1 MFGLTTY
8 DICASAFYILFPVF
22 MIWATPKSKILSKF
36 GPACW
41 CFFAGIIFGNVFT
54 APASH
59 DAVRNIFTGA
69 LVPVAMPML
78 LVGTNIVK
86 WSKISGWKTVKATLV
101 HLLTV
106 AVVAVFLCAVFAKKI
121 PDGWIMAGGLSAA
134 WMGAF
139 LNLSAVVT
147 ALGISSAVFTV
158 MPVFMNLMTLPH
170 MGFLV
175 SGKNFLGKWLVVETE
190 EEKKNRKTV
199 DVSHEELENMDG
211 TSWEVYVRLFS
222 SLLREPVELF
232 KLVGMVA
239 LSVGT
244 YHFFMWAKGYFP
256 GSWAS
261 IVPIVGCSVM
271 GIVYSFIPFLTAV
284 KGTFQVGMLLV
295 FIMAPAMTSS
305 AKLSALTGEMVGTVG
320 AFIILGF
327 ILVPTV
333 YFVICRF
340 FKVDR
345 NTAMVVNCGCIQAP
359 MMVPPVA
366 NSLEDRDAMVSG
378 IAGGLIGYAVGNFAG
393 LLIAYFCHFLFY

>member
-54 APASH
+54 APDSH
-59 DAVRNIFTGA
+59 NAVRNVFTGA

-86 WSKISGWKTVKATLV
+86 WSKLSGWKTVKATLV
-101 HLLTV
+101 HLLAVSIV
-106 AVVAVFLCAVFAKKI
+106 AVSLCAVFAKSI

-175 SGKNFLGKWLVVETE
+175 SGKKFLSKWLIVE
-190 EEKKNRKTV
+190 NDADSNTV
-199 DVSHEELENMDG
+199 NSVKVSQEELENMDG
-211 TSWEVYVRLFS
+211 TSWEVYTRLFKTILS
-222 SLLREPVELF
+222 SPVDFL
-232 KLVGMVA
+232 KLAGMVV
-239 LSVGT
+239 LSVAT
-244 YHFFMWAKGYFP
+244 YQFFIHIKSCFP
-256 GSWAS
+256 SSWAS

-271 GIVYSFIPFLTAV
+271 GIVYSFIPLLTSI

-305 AKLSALTGEMVGTVG
+305 AKLSALTGEMVGTIG

-333 YFVICRF
+333 YFIICRF

-366 NSLEDRDAMVSG
+366 NALEDRDAMVSG
-378 IAGGLIGYAVGNFAG
+378 IAGGLMGYAVGNFAG
-393 LLIAYFCHFLFY
+393 LLIAYLCHFLFY